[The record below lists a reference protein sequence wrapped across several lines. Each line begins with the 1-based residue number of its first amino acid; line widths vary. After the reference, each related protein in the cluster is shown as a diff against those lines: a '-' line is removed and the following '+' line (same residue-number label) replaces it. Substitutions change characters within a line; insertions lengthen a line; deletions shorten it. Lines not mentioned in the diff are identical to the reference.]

1 MQRLNKVG
9 IAVICLALGGC
20 ESWSIITS
28 SKIEP
33 SSSEGDWSMVTPLS
47 DPKQWSNLFER
58 NDITEE
64 FKDYCFDKGDFGP
77 LDLAPVGAATL
88 SALGGVAWDLAVEAV
103 NSKIDKIQE
112 QSSRTWNATWTTNGT
127 ILNNAKCLALVRYR
141 PTVGPDKKINY
152 DPQIAILLSV
162 DSFSPGKDGLSA
174 VQFAPLLVASKSSA
188 ALTKDEG
195 GGRGKIGLSVAGAV
209 SYFDNGTLKDT
220 VPDAIS
226 VSGIDVGDPAKKP
239 AQMFKAVGRAVKD
252 DKGNYEMSGLTLTK
266 PVAFPTASE
275 LYVKFAVVETGTLS
289 GKNAKSKA
297 EIKAVTDALG
307 PIAKDAL
314 KKRLEGED
322 AK

>member
-1 MQRLNKVG
+1 MQRLNSIGV
-9 IAVICLALGGC
+9 AVICLALGGC

-33 SSSEGDWSMVTPLS
+33 SSSEGEWSMVTSLT
-47 DPKQWSNLFER
+47 DPKQWLNLFEG
-58 NDITEE
+58 NAITRE
-64 FKDYCFDKGDFGP
+64 FRDYCFQKEAFESLDFT
-77 LDLAPVGAATL
+77 PVGAATL
-88 SALGGVAWDLAVEAV
+88 SALGGVTWDLAVDAV
-103 NSKIDKIQE
+103 NNKVDKIQE
-112 QSSRTWNATWTTNGT
+112 QSSRTWHATWTTSGEMLT
-127 ILNNAKCLALVRYR
+127 SAKCLALVRYR
-141 PTVGPDKKINY
+141 RVVGPNIKDSY
-152 DPQIAILLSV
+152 DPQMVILLGV
-162 DSFSPGKDGLSA
+162 HSFNSGKKDLAA

-195 GGRGKIGLSVAGAV
+195 SGRGKIGLSVAGAV
-209 SYFDNGTLKDT
+209 SYFDDGTLKDT
-220 VPDAIS
+220 SPDAIS
-226 VSGIDVGDPAKKP
+226 VSGIDVGDPAKQRT
-239 AQMFKAVGRAVKD
+239 QMFKAVGRSV
-252 DKGNYEMSGLTLTK
+252 GNEMSGLSLTK
-266 PVAFPTASE
+266 PVAFPRTSA